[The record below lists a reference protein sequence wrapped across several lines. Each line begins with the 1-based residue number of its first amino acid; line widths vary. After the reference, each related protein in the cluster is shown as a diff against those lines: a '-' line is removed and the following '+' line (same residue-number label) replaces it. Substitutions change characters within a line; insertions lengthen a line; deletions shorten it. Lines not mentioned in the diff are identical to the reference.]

1 MEVLKKVFS
10 HIFQKP
16 SLYLFVFIVVFT
28 SDRYHRWAFWLS
40 DAEGPFYYD
49 IAEYYYFLPATFI
62 AHSFSG
68 DKDVPLPSTYN
79 VSRRTIGMSVMY
91 SPFFFISNQVAKTY
105 GYLQDGYS
113 LPYRWGVHWGSI
125 IYSILGLWFCRK
137 NLLLFFNETVT
148 CIALACV
155 FFGTNLF
162 YYTYG
167 VGEMPHAYLFF
178 LYSAFIFC
186 SLKWILKDSTKHLYV
201 LAFTLGLI
209 TLIRP
214 TDILIGL
221 FIPLFK
227 INSIKDLLGRL
238 KFIASKPLSLM
249 IAFLLFSF
257 PLLIQMLIWKKYTSH
272 YFVDMYSYEK
282 FFFTDPQLKN
292 ILFSFRKGWLLYTP
306 MMIFSLIGL
315 IIAKKRLKELFV
327 FLLTFFIVNLYL
339 LSCWWDWGYGGSFG
353 CRAIIQ
359 SYAVL
364 ILPLAVFISW
374 VWNFM
379 QTKKVINV
387 CVRLM
392 FVVGLFLLIKLNL
405 FQSWQYKFGIIHWSG
420 MNEKMYKYVFLKER
434 LSQEELDCLYEEVT
448 PPDYN
453 EMKKG
458 NRN

>member
-1 MEVLKKVFS
+1 MDIFKKVFS

-16 SLYLFVFIVVFT
+16 SLYLFVFIVIFT
-28 SDRYHRWAFWLS
+28 SDRYHRWAFWIS

-68 DKDVPLPSTYN
+68 DKDVPPPSTYN
-79 VSRRTIGMSVMY
+79 ISRRTIGMSVMY
-91 SPFFFISNQVAKTY
+91 SPFFFISNQVAKTC

-125 IYSILGLWFCRK
+125 IYSIIGLWLCRK

-148 CIALACV
+148 CIALVCV

-178 LYSAFIFC
+178 LYSAFVFC
-186 SLKWILKDSTKHLYV
+186 SLKWILKSSAKHLYV

-214 TDILIGL
+214 TDILIVL

-227 INSIKDLLGRL
+227 INSIKDFLARL
-238 KFIASKPLSLM
+238 KFIVNKSFALFV
-249 IAFLLFSF
+249 AFLLFSF
-257 PLLIQMLIWKKYTSH
+257 PLIIQMLIWKKYTGH
-272 YFVDMYSYEK
+272 YFVDMYSDEK
-282 FFFTDPQLKN
+282 FFFADPQLKN

-306 MMIFSLIGL
+306 IMVFSLVGL
-315 IIAKKRLKELFV
+315 FMAKNSLKEMFV
-327 FLLTFFIVNLYL
+327 FLLVFFIVNLYL

-359 SYAVL
+359 SYAIL
-364 ILPLAVFISW
+364 IFPLAVFTSW
-374 VWNFM
+374 AWNFM
-379 QTKKVINV
+379 Q
-387 CVRLM
+387 
-392 FVVGLFLLIKLNL
+392 
-405 FQSWQYKFGIIHWSG
+405 S
-420 MNEKMYKYVFLKER
+420 
-434 LSQEELDCLYEEVT
+434 
-448 PPDYN
+448 
-453 EMKKG
+453 
-458 NRN
+458 